1 MESKSIR
8 LGIGMIDGLMKFES
22 IVAANKD
29 LYAVDRGSD

>member
-22 IVAANKD
+22 IAQLIKICM
-29 LYAVDRGSD
+29 R